1 MSRFLLLL
9 GGGIFVLLGA
19 LHALYTVRDERH
31 PRLLVPEDPAVREAM
46 AGTGVRLARGGTT
59 VWRAWLGFNLSHSL
73 GAVLFGGLT
82 MALGNAWTEPDPPR
96 FILLFPLGV
105 GVLYLVLSARYWYRI
120 PTAGI
125 ALATAC
131 FAAAWILA

>member
-1 MSRFLLLL
+1 MTRFLLLF

-19 LHALYTVRDERH
+19 LHAICTVRDERH
-31 PRLLVPEDPAVREAM
+31 PRRLVPEDPAVREAM
-46 AGTGVRLARGGTT
+46 LGTGLRLTRGGTT
-59 VWRAWLGFNLSHSL
+59 MWRAWLGFNLSHGL
-73 GAVLFGGLT
+73 GVVLFGGLT

-105 GVLYLVLSARYWYRI
+105 GLLYLVLSVRYWFRI
-120 PTAGI
+120 STAGI